1 MEPGFWHERWALGQI
16 GFHEGAPNRFLTR
29 FAERI
34 ADARAVF
41 VPLCGKSTDLDALAA
56 RGHAVVGCELVEQAV
71 REYFRER
78 GLEPEVTETP
88 TATLFSHGSVTLARG
103 DVFAFESERA
113 PFDAAFDR
121 AALIALSPE
130 QRERYAR
137 KLCSLLAP
145 GARVLLVTM
154 EHDLGSGPPFSVSE
168 ELVRA
173 LFSEEFSVELLA
185 DEDSAESNPR
195 FIERGASYVRE
206 RAWLLARK
214 GAR

>member
-1 MEPGFWHERWALGQI
+1 MEPAFWHERWALGQI
-16 GFHEGAPNRFLTR
+16 GFHEGAPNRFLTQ

-56 RGHAVVGCELVEQAV
+56 RGHTVVGCELVEQAV
-71 REYFRER
+71 RQYFSER
-78 GLEPEVTETP
+78 GVEPSITETAS
-88 TATLFSHGSVTLARG
+88 ATLFSHGAVTIARG
-103 DVFAFESERA
+103 DVFAFESDRA

-130 QRERYAR
+130 QREAYAR
-137 KLCSLLAP
+137 KLRSLLAP

-154 EHDLGSGPPFSVSE
+154 EHDIGSGPPFSVSE
-168 ELVRA
+168 EVVRA
-173 LFSEEFSVELLA
+173 LFTEAFAIEALA
-185 DEDSAESNPR
+185 DEDASASNPR
-195 FIERGASYVRE
+195 FAERGATYVRE
-206 RAWLLARK
+206 RAWLLTAH